1 MMMDVNPV
9 KLQKIAMNR
18 IALLVTFL
26 FALGLGASMLFVV
39 DQRQSVVMVSGL
51 GNFKRVISAP
61 GLYWKWPAPFDRVM
75 LLDKRTQTASSQK
88 PESYLTAD
96 HKEVFVSLYIKWRI
110 TEPIAYFNHFR
121 DELAPAQNQLLE
133 RAYTA
138 LDGKRGQYSAV
149 ELAANSDNQI
159 ISALQTQTAQAARE
173 WGIEVAD
180 IRITHLEFATEAN
193 DAIYKQMGA
202 ERTEAAHQLRSTGLV
217 EAAQARSYADRER
230 ETILAQGYKRAQM
243 IKGDGDAQAVAIY
256 ASAFGRDPQFY
267 RFYKSL
273 DAYRQIFRERDL
285 VVVDPS
291 SDFFRFMHNP
301 AGMPSRKP

>member
-1 MMMDVNPV
+1 MMMDVKPV
-9 KLQKIAMNR
+9 KKQKLAMNR
-18 IALLVTFL
+18 IALLMTFL
-26 FALGLGASMLFVV
+26 FALGLVASTMFVV
-39 DQRQSVVMVSGL
+39 DQRQSAVMVSGL

-61 GLYWKWPAPFDRVM
+61 GLYWKWPAPFNRVM
-75 LLDKRTQTASSQK
+75 LLDKRTQIASSSK

-96 HKEVFVSLYIKWRI
+96 RQEVFVSLYIKWRI
-110 TEPIAYFNHFR
+110 TDPTSYFNRFR
-121 DELAPAQNQLLE
+121 HELAPAQNQLLGL
-133 RAYTA
+133 AYTA
-138 LDGKRGQYSAV
+138 LEAKRGQYSAA
-149 ELAANSDNQI
+149 ELAANSNHQI
-159 ISALQTQTAQAARE
+159 ISVLQTQTAHAARE
-173 WGIEVAD
+173 WGIEIAD
-180 IRITHLEFATEAN
+180 IRITHLGFTAESN
-193 DAIYKQMGA
+193 DEVYKQMGA
-202 ERTEAAHQLRSTGLV
+202 ERAEVAQQLRSAGLI
-217 EAAQARSYADRER
+217 EAAQVRSYAERER

-285 VVVDPS
+285 IVVDPT